1 MRLLSTLMLLVAGTS
16 AASECNSE
24 LVEWVCAGGP
34 DRVVLQRTFAGCQV
48 KDLTSGVE
56 EAVTCPPFDV
66 EAQRVTCEP
75 AKEVDLKASG
85 FRLTVEPA
93 GTVVGETG
101 VKLEDVMLHRL
112 VCPQR
117 LTLMRNGAVV
127 VRETVNI
134 RCLAEGKRGE
144 VRVDAYAAAPAGRL
158 LVLVSVPSGFDDGG
172 WCGEQR
178 ALTLA
183 GLKSDRLVKGQRG
196 GLVAGPR
203 PQKAEF
209 AALVRRQAVQAC
221 ERGEGAAASATFEL
235 AKRFGAKA
243 GTCADGSSPRAR

>member
-1 MRLLSTLMLLVAGTS
+1 M
-16 AASECNSE
+16 
-24 LVEWVCAGGP
+24 
-34 DRVVLQRTFAGCQV
+34 
-48 KDLTSGVE
+48 
-56 EAVTCPPFDV
+56 PPFDV
-66 EAQRVTCEP
+66 EAQRVSCEP

-93 GTVVGETG
+93 GTVVGEPG

-117 LTLMRNGAVV
+117 LTLTRNGAVV
-127 VRETVNI
+127 MRETVNI
-134 RCLAEGKRGE
+134 RCLAEGARGE

-158 LVLVSVPSGFDDGG
+158 LVLVSVPTGLDEGG

-178 ALTLA
+178 ELTLER
-183 GLKSDRLVKGQRG
+183 LKSDRLVKGGQRG

-209 AALVRRQAVQAC
+209 AALVRRQALQAC
-221 ERGEGAAASATFEL
+221 ERGEAWAASATFEL

-243 GTCADGSSPRAR
+243 GSCPASTTKPER

>member
-1 MRLLSTLMLLVAGTS
+1 MLLVSGMS

-24 LVEWVCAGGP
+24 LVEWVCTGGP
-34 DRVVLQRTFAGCQV
+34 DRVVLRRTFAGCQA

-56 EAVTCPPFDV
+56 EDVTCPPLDV
-66 EAQRVTCEP
+66 ATERMTCEP

-85 FRLTVEPA
+85 FTLTVEPS
-93 GTVVGETG
+93 GKVVGEAG
-101 VKLEDVMLHRL
+101 VKLEDVELHRL

-117 LTLMRNGAVV
+117 LTLTRNGAVV

-134 RCLAEGKRGE
+134 RCLAEGRRGE

-158 LVLVSVPSGFDDGG
+158 LVLVAVPSGLDEGG

-178 ALTLA
+178 ALTLP
-183 GLKSDRLVKGQRG
+183 GMKSDRVVKSGQRG

-209 AALVRRQAVQAC
+209 AALARRQAVEAC
-221 ERGEGAAASATFEL
+221 KRGEVAVASATFEL

-243 GTCADGSSPRAR
+243 GTCAAGATPLTR